1 MCFTVIQNK
10 KKIGILLHMSAA
22 SHIFSFQSRK
32 ALTEIKKWLST
43 YKWQIKACKELRR
56 KPTVSGGIFLVDFSE
71 DFSFWKFIAVI
82 FNSLFIVLHI
92 TISNLEKLTV
102 SLKHIIKEHV

>member
-1 MCFTVIQNK
+1 MTNKSLQRTEKEAYCF
-10 KKIGILLHMSAA
+10 
-22 SHIFSFQSRK
+22 R
-32 ALTEIKKWLST
+32 
-43 YKWQIKACKELRR
+43 
-56 KPTVSGGIFLVDFSE
+56 GIFLVDFSE
-71 DFSFWKFIAVI
+71 DFSFWKFITVI